1 VPIFRDNLIPVI
13 QTAISDASL
22 RTSISEERAMSDW
35 VVIYRTS
42 PGTRETRSPSAPT
55 ERRALAHARALHMQ
69 GCEVIRIN
77 GPDNKTVSDTRIDN
91 WIVNGR
97 DRLDRAD

>member
-1 VPIFRDNLIPVI
+1 
-13 QTAISDASL
+13 
-22 RTSISEERAMSDW
+22 
-35 VVIYRTS
+35 
-42 PGTRETRSPSAPT
+42 
-55 ERRALAHARALHMQ
+55 MQ
-69 GCEVIRIN
+69 GCEVIRID

>member
-1 VPIFRDNLIPVI
+1 
-13 QTAISDASL
+13 
-22 RTSISEERAMSDW
+22 MSDW

-55 ERRALAHARALHMQ
+55 ERRALAQARALYMQ
-69 GCEVIRIN
+69 GCQVIRIN
-77 GPDNKTVSDTRIDN
+77 GPDNMTVSDKRIDN